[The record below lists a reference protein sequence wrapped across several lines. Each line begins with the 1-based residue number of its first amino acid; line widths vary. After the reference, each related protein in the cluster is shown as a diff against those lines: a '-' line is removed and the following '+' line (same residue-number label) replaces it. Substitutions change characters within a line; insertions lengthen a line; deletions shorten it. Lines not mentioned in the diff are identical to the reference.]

1 MQQVSSIQ
9 KDIVLIGGGHS
20 HLAVIRA
27 FGMRPEPGVRIT
39 VVSKDIRTPYSGM
52 MPGLIRGKYTSDQG
66 YIDLNRLT
74 RWANSNLIL
83 ENAIKIDPVAQEVIF
98 ENRPPISYDIL
109 SINIGSTPPEL
120 PTSSASD
127 YALPIKPIN
136 KFLDRLSQYEAEQ
149 HQNPRIAIAGAGA
162 GGIETALALKD
173 YFDSRGTSSSI
184 SILSDDNTILP
195 GHANSVRNRMKRV
208 LAEKGIKTRFNSK
221 AIATDGSQVTL
232 ATGEKISAD
241 IFILATGAA
250 VPSWL
255 ASSGFKTDKN
265 GFIKVNE
272 FLQSLSHPKV
282 FAAGDCAAFTS
293 KILPKSGVYAVRQGP
308 TLARNLRRAALNLP
322 LEKWKPQTRTLA
334 VMATGNG
341 SAIASYS
348 KLSFSGNWVWKWKD
362 ALDQRWIKKYQS
374 LPEMKINPPNTNHN
388 QQVSLAMRC
397 GGCGAKVASPILRRV
412 LRRLGL
418 ANVTGDDAAIIL
430 PPDSKVL
437 LQTVDHFRDF
447 VGDPYLFGEIATNH
461 ALSDIYAMGAKPS
474 SALVTAILPYAG
486 ERVTER
492 DLLQLLAGVQVSLER
507 AGAVLLGGHTGEGAE
522 LALGLSVNGFASEQT
537 LARKGDAEP
546 GDKIILTK
554 PIGIGAILAANMR
567 ALAEANDFTEALVEM
582 KTSNDKAASI
592 LTDCGANALTDVT
605 GFGLAGHLIEMAD
618 AAELTAQIQGML
630 IPMLQGGVKAVENG
644 IESTMAEANAVF
656 ASRISGFTNTTT
668 HRLLLDPQTSGGLLA
683 AVPNEKADDALTAL
697 HASNYRHATIIG
709 TFTENFKSKPIQL
722 N

>member
-20 HLAVIRA
+20 HLAVIKA

-74 RWANSNLIL
+74 RWAKTDLIL
-83 ENAIKIDPVAQEVIF
+83 EKAIKIDPVAQEVIF
-98 ENRPPISYDIL
+98 EHRPPISYDIL
-109 SINIGSTPPEL
+109 SINVGSTPPNL
-120 PTSSASD
+120 PISGASD
-127 YALPIKPIN
+127 HALPIKPID
-136 KFLDRLSQYEAEQ
+136 KFLDRLSQYEANRLK
-149 HQNPRIAIAGAGA
+149 NPRITIAGAGA

-173 YFDSRGTSSSI
+173 YFEITGTSSSI
-184 SILSDDNTILP
+184 SILSDDNVILP
-195 GHANSVRNRMKRV
+195 GHASSVRTRMKRV
-208 LAEKGIKTRFNSK
+208 LAEKGIKIRLNSK

-232 ATGEKISAD
+232 VSGEKIPTD

-250 VPSWL
+250 APSWL
-255 ASSGFKTDKN
+255 ASSGFATDN
-265 GFIKVNE
+265 SGFIRVNE
-272 FLQSLSHPKV
+272 FLQSLSHPEV

-293 KILPKSGVYAVRQGP
+293 KALPKSGVYAVRQGP

-341 SAIASYS
+341 SAIASYG
-348 KLSFSGNWVWKWKD
+348 KLSFSGKWVWKWKD
-362 ALDQRWIKKYQS
+362 ALDQRWIKRYQL
-374 LPEMKINPPNTNHN
+374 LPEMRLTPSSIDYNPEI
-388 QQVSLAMRC
+388 SLPMRC

-418 ANVTGDDAAIIL
+418 ADVTGDDAAIIS
-430 PPDSKVL
+430 PPDNKVL

-461 ALSDIYAMGAKPS
+461 ALSDVYAMGAKPS

-492 DLLQLLAGVQVSLER
+492 DLLQLLAGVKVSLER

-522 LALGLSVNGFASEQT
+522 LSLGLSVNGFAWEQT
-537 LARKGDAEP
+537 LARKGGAEP

-567 ALAEANDFTEALVEM
+567 GLAEANDFTEALVEM
-582 KTSNDKAASI
+582 KTSNDEAASI
-592 LTDCGANALTDVT
+592 LTDCGAHALTDVT

-618 AAELTAQIQGML
+618 ASELTAQIQGIL

-644 IESTMAEANAVF
+644 IESTMAEANAIF
-656 ASRISGFTNTTT
+656 SSRISGFTNTTT

-683 AVPNEKADDALTAL
+683 AVPNEKAEDALLAL
-697 HASNYRHATIIG
+697 HARNYQHARIIG
-709 TFTENFKSKPIQL
+709 TFIENIESKSIQL